1 MTLPAWVPDVETKPA
16 PMPLLLVQSFV
27 NTWEGDTGVDL
38 LADTEAGSEWLEEAG
53 LLRGTGVDLAQV
65 RAIRENIRAL
75 LVHKSGEGDLNPAD
89 RKDLAALTARADLHL
104 VLDDDLVE
112 LHPAAEDD
120 GLSFLAATLLLIIRD
135 AQRDGSWARLK
146 ACRNPDC
153 HWAYYD
159 RSHAA
164 RGAWC
169 DMAVCGNRMKNR
181 NLRSRRSAGA
191 GSAPSQRTSA
201 AATRPNGA
209 RIQPQRTAT
218 TTTSER

>member
-1 MTLPAWVPDVETKPA
+1 MALPGWVPDIETKPA

-27 NTWEGDTGVDL
+27 NTWEADTGVDL
-38 LADTEAGSEWLEEAG
+38 LADPEAGSQWLEAAG
-53 LLRGTGVDLAQV
+53 LLRGPGADLARV

-75 LVHKSGEGDLNPAD
+75 LVHKSGEGDLQPAD
-89 RKDLAALTARADLHL
+89 RQDLAALTTRARLHL
-104 VLDDDLVE
+104 VLDDDVVE
-112 LHPAAEDD
+112 LRPAEDD

-135 AQRDGSWARLK
+135 AQRDGSWTRLK

-181 NLRSRRSAGA
+181 NLRSRRSADA
-191 GSAPSQRTSA
+191 GSASSQRTSA